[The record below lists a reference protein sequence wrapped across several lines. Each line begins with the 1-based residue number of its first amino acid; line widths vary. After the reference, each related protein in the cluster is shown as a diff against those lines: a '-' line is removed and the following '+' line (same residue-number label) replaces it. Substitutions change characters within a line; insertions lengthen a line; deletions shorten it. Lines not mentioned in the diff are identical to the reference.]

1 MGRTITAIQVQKRN
15 KERVSI
21 FLDGEYAFGLPMIE
35 AAHLRKGQILA
46 EQDISQLQAIDERH
60 QAYEYA
66 VRYLGHRPRSIREIR
81 RKLAQR
87 DVEDVVI
94 DHVIERLDSLGYVDD
109 LEFARWWVRN
119 REEFRPRGPMALRA
133 ELRKKGIDN
142 AFIDQAI
149 EELVDPLDSARKAAQ
164 KKFSNYRRADDI
176 TFRRRMTGYLSRRG
190 FDYDTVRT
198 VIDELLDE
206 E

>member
-15 KERVSI
+15 KERVSV
-21 FLDGEYAFGLPMIE
+21 FLDEEYAFGLPLIE

-46 EQDISQLQAIDERH
+46 EEDIAQLQAIDERH
-60 QAYEYA
+60 QAFEYA
-66 VRYLGHRPRSIREIR
+66 VRYLGNRPRSIQEIR
-81 RKLAQR
+81 RKLEQR

-94 DHVIERLDSLGYVDD
+94 DHVIERLETLGYVDD
-109 LEFARWWVRN
+109 MEFARWWVRN
-119 REEFRPRGPMALRA
+119 REEFRPRGPMALRS
-133 ELRKKGIDN
+133 ELREKGIDN
-142 AFIDQAI
+142 AIIDQAI
-149 EELVDPLDSARKAAQ
+149 NELVDPLISARKAAQ
-164 KKFSNYRRADDI
+164 KKFSSYRRADEI

>member
-1 MGRTITAIQVQKRN
+1 MGRTITSIQVQKRN
-15 KERVSI
+15 KERVSV

-35 AAHLRKGQILA
+35 AARLCKGQILA
-46 EQDISQLQAIDERH
+46 DEDIAKLQAIDERH
-60 QAYEYA
+60 QAFEYA
-66 VRYLGHRPRSIREIR
+66 VRFLGHRPRSIREIR
-81 RKLAQR
+81 RRLKRR

-94 DHVIERLDSLGYVDD
+94 DHVIERLESLGYVDD

-119 REEFRPRGPMALRA
+119 REQFKPRGPMALRA
-133 ELRKKGIDN
+133 ELREKGINN

-149 EELVDPLDSARKAAQ
+149 TELVDPLDSARKAAQ
-164 KKFSNYRRADDI
+164 KKASSYRRTDDI